1 MDFQRSED
9 EKMVRQ
15 HAPELARRALAEHAM
30 ERQDSVV
37 PPERITLLTS
47 SGLLG
52 LTTPTRVGGSERA
65 YLESVLAV
73 EAVSPTRPVT
83 VVCLSRQR
91 WFPSRTLGIQS
102 STRNE

>member
-47 SGLLG
+47 SGL
-52 LTTPTRVGGSERA
+52 P
-65 YLESVLAV
+65 
-73 EAVSPTRPVT
+73 
-83 VVCLSRQR
+83 
-91 WFPSRTLGIQS
+91 
-102 STRNE
+102 

>member
-15 HAPELARRALAEHAM
+15 HALELARGALAEHAM

-47 SGLLG
+47 SGLPG
-52 LTTPTRVGGSERA
+52 LTAPTRVGGSERA
-65 YLESVLAV
+65 YLEGVLAV
-73 EAVSPTRPVT
+73 EAVWPTRPVT
-83 VVCLSRQR
+83 GSV
-91 WFPSRTLGIQS
+91 PAS
-102 STRNE
+102 STMVLLKNVGNPEQHKR